1 MPKKSTEKVRAW
13 KAKMKTNKLKDEELK
28 EKDRLRKR
36 EERVREAEKRKV
48 DPALL
53 TTFRK
58 KTASENKSKGKRECY
73 RKMKKEEI
81 KRKGRIH

>member
-58 KTASENKSKGKRECY
+58 KTPQKTKAKGKENAIE
-73 RKMKKEEI
+73 K
-81 KRKGRIH
+81 